1 MAKTKRKKFKFDLKD
16 PKTKFAL
23 AAIAII
29 AVVVYGW
36 YEQVYT
42 PLHESVTALTERKT
56 QLEAELMRINA
67 LKPQLDRLRQESIAL
82 EARLDS
88 LKNIFPDRNEV
99 PRLIRDLTAMN
110 RKSNIS
116 TTRFTPKPD
125 VVRDYYVEN
134 KYDVSITGNY
144 HNIGE
149 LFSHLANFQLIVNLS
164 NVTITANPGFT
175 PGGNV
180 RTTEGGAQAVERQ
193 PSVLATFELTTF
205 SSRR

>member
-1 MAKTKRKKFKFDLKD
+1 MAKSKKAKLDLKN
-16 PKTKFAL
+16 PNVKLF
-23 AAIAII
+23 IV
-29 AVVVYGW
+29 AVFVIVAVVYGW
-36 YEQVYT
+36 YDQYYT
-42 PLHESVTALTERKT
+42 PLNENVTALTERKT
-56 QLEAELMRINA
+56 QLESELMRINA
-67 LKPQLDRLRQESIAL
+67 LKPQLERLRQEAVEL
-82 EARLDS
+82 EVRLDS

-125 VVRDYYVEN
+125 VVRDYYIEN

-144 HNIGE
+144 HNLGE

-164 NVTITANPGFT
+164 NVAITANPSFT

-180 RTTEGGAQAVERQ
+180 RTTEGGAQRVESE
-193 PSVLATFELTTF
+193 PSVMATFELTTF